1 MIDFNGINR
10 TGNNLKRNKLLLA
23 LNSRLTRITHKRNIA
38 MSYCNYERVMSLEEK
53 MDNLLDRIKEEEN
66 NV

>member
-1 MIDFNGINR
+1 MIDSSDINR

-23 LNSRLTRITHKRNIA
+23 LNSRLTRLTQKRNIA